1 MRFIFWLLALPL
13 LAAIAA
19 FAVTNRGPVSL
30 ELWPLPF
37 VVTVPAFLVIL
48 VAVSIGLAIG
58 AVAMWLS
65 TGIAR
70 RELRRR
76 GRRIDA
82 LESELHTLRRRFAEG
97 DGPARPRD
105 PAISGSSAPARTLV
119 APPQER

>member
-1 MRFIFWLLALPL
+1 MRFIFWLLTLPL
-13 LAAIAA
+13 LAVIAA

-58 AVAMWLS
+58 AVASWLS
-65 TGIAR
+65 AGIQR
-70 RELRRR
+70 REMRRR

-82 LESELHTLRRRFAEG
+82 LETEVQTLRRRIAEG
-97 DGPARPRD
+97 DGVALAGAAAQAR
-105 PAISGSSAPARTLV
+105 ALV
-119 APPQER
+119 AQPERRSA

>member
-1 MRFIFWLLALPL
+1 MRFIFWLLAIPL
-13 LAAIAA
+13 LAVIAA

-37 VVTVPAFLVIL
+37 VATVPAFLVIL
-48 VAVSIGLAIG
+48 VAVSVGLAIG
-58 AVAMWLS
+58 ATVMWLS
-65 TGIAR
+65 TGIQR

-97 DGPARPRD
+97 DLPDRPR
-105 PAISGSSAPARTLV
+105 GSATVEPGAGPRALV
-119 APPQER
+119 APPQGR